1 MTARPP
7 KEVIGLGL
15 EMSFDEALERFVGVD
30 PKQMHTNIERSKS
43 KKPPGGKMKK
53 RAPPGKKAKPQN
65 VISLK
70 DRKTSLR
77 RRGLA

>member
-1 MTARPP
+1 
-7 KEVIGLGL
+7 
-15 EMSFDEALERFVGVD
+15 
-30 PKQMHTNIERSKS
+30 MHTNIERSKS
-43 KKPPGGKMKK
+43 KKPPGGKKKK